1 MKPKL
6 ILLLTLLSG
15 CLTPAKLVTHSERV
29 EALSAAATS
38 QRCAEAAYEAQRAIL
53 ALLESSPAYCRTV
66 RTYGFL
72 AERGSFRD
80 LASNYL
86 RGESRLSLADTERLA
101 KVSAGMP
108 WQ

>member
-1 MKPKL
+1 MTIPHEIITCIVSHRPHL
-6 ILLLTLLSG
+6 
-15 CLTPAKLVTHSERV
+15 R
-29 EALSAAATS
+29 
-38 QRCAEAAYEAQRAIL
+38 
-53 ALLESSPAYCRTV
+53 
-66 RTYGFL
+66 FL

-80 LASNYL
+80 LARDYL